1 MARATVDKN
10 GFFGR
15 TCILSGNDVSEYEE
29 VALKA
34 IHLAGQLL
42 LDRSGQFT
50 TREKG
55 PKDLVTD
62 VDLAAQQV
70 IEQTIK
76 SVFPDH
82 AFLGEEGNRH
92 PTDGATSWIAAQE
105 NCWIVDPLDGTTNYV
120 HQLPFFAVSIALWQ
134 HGLPRLGLVLDPVR
148 EELFCASAGNGVTLN
163 GDEISVSTTSDLSQ
177 ALGAVS
183 FPANIEDE
191 TDEVNRFVRALQH
204 CRSLRRIGSAALNLS
219 YLAAGRLDAYWA
231 SSVKSWDVAAGVLI
245 VQEAGGLVTAI
256 DGGDFQIDE
265 PVIMATATGPLHAS
279 LLELFRA
286 S

>member
-1 MARATVDKN
+1 M
-10 GFFGR
+10 
-15 TCILSGNDVSEYEE
+15 SGHDVSEYEE

-76 SVFPDH
+76 SAFPDH

-120 HQLPFFAVSIALWQ
+120 HQLPFFSVSIALWQ

-163 GDEISVSTTSDLSQ
+163 GDEISVSTTSELSQ

-191 TDEVNRFVRALQH
+191 TDEINRFTKALQH

-231 SSVKSWDVAAGVLI
+231 SSVKPWDVAAGILI
-245 VQEAGGLVTAI
+245 VQEAGGQVTAI

-279 LLELFRA
+279 LLELFRTP
-286 S
+286 